1 MDTMKRSMKYS
12 LIFGICGCAVIPVL
26 YEVYANVSKD
36 VALVLFALYVVAA
49 GVKFSPLPAKDAML
63 GITCTIAYSG
73 VLSIP
78 MFLIMHPWVRDML
91 QKRSKYFALS
101 FSEQIRFV
109 VMFALIFLLMY
120 LVWAARAGI
129 KKAFEKFRS
138 NSEKAKVYID
148 NAFDDSEEKQL

>member
-1 MDTMKRSMKYS
+1 MDTMKRSMKCS

-78 MFLIMHPWVRDML
+78 MFLIVHPWVRDML

-101 FSEQIRFV
+101 FSE
-109 VMFALIFLLMY
+109 
-120 LVWAARAGI
+120 
-129 KKAFEKFRS
+129 
-138 NSEKAKVYID
+138 
-148 NAFDDSEEKQL
+148 

>member
-36 VALVLFALYVVAA
+36 LALVLFAVYVIAA
-49 GVKFSPLPAKDAML
+49 GVKFSPLPAKEAML

-78 MFLIMHPWVRDML
+78 MFLIVHPWVRDML

-101 FSEQIRFV
+101 FSEQLRFV

-120 LVWAARAGI
+120 LVWAARAGFR
-129 KKAFEKFRS
+129 KAFEKFRS
-138 NSEKAKVYID
+138 NSEKAKTYID

>member
-63 GITCTIAYSG
+63 GITCTIAYSS

-78 MFLIMHPWVRDML
+78 MFLIVHPWVRDML

-129 KKAFEKFRS
+129 KMAFEKFRS